1 MTPVVE
7 DAVKTAMDFFPNFEI
22 TKINNHLRRTKNV
35 SEEVHRI
42 ALNTTHDVPNKY
54 LLSDS
59 TLPSNIAEGY
69 PLVDIQDKHFIPTLR
84 ECLTLTEGLKTM
96 IVVDTRLADKY
107 RELRKFVQTGLD
119 LSSLDEETLD
129 DTLIFSGN
137 FHLLKKYIESFGGEF
152 VTNTT
157 I

>member
-35 SEEVHRI
+35 SEEVHRV
-42 ALNTTHDVPNKY
+42 ALNTTPGVPNKF
-54 LLSDS
+54 LMSDS
-59 TLPSNIAEGY
+59 TIPSNIAEGY
-69 PLVDIQDKHFIPTLR
+69 PLVDIGQYSRKTLE

-119 LSSLDEETLD
+119 LSSHDEETLD

-137 FHLLKKYIESFGGEF
+137 FHLLKKYIESFGGEC
-152 VTNTT
+152 VPNTT